1 MRHRVTRLPLSD
13 TARHFASVTLS
24 DGCNIEY
31 TRYNAGKDDGSKL
44 TPLLLISGWTCT
56 REEWGGIMTNGLH
69 KEPRFSGGR
78 EVIAYDNRGV
88 GESSVT
94 PGPYSVE
101 SLAADAAE
109 LLDRLG
115 ISRAHVL
122 GLSMGGMVAQQMA
135 VEVPSKVASLVLC
148 STTAGGRKMTAAD
161 KSFARSF
168 FGSFRKWSSEDGGDE
183 ASRLECARAF
193 VRGCLPPCNGN
204 SNTSGLVE
212 RMARAYLLAG
222 TRTVEGINAQLGALG
237 TFGGTDLSAIHQPT
251 LVVHGSHDQVLPF
264 PNAVT
269 LATEIPGA
277 RLLRLEGHG
286 HLWPYTHESAV
297 RTIDKFLLDVEA
309 EDLAESYTAEPY
321 VLNYC

>member
-1 MRHRVTRLPLSD
+1 
-13 TARHFASVTLS
+13 
-24 DGCNIEY
+24 
-31 TRYNAGKDDGSKL
+31 
-44 TPLLLISGWTCT
+44 
-56 REEWGGIMTNGLH
+56 MTNGLY

-88 GESSVT
+88 GKSSVT
-94 PGPYSVE
+94 QGPYSVA

-109 LLDRLG
+109 LLDRLD

-122 GLSMGGMVAQQMA
+122 VLSMGGMIAQQMA
-135 VEVPSKVASLVLC
+135 AEAPSKVASLVLC

-168 FGSFRKWSSEDGGDE
+168 FGSFRKWSIEDGDE
-183 ASRLECARAF
+183 ASRLECARTF
-193 VRGCLPPCNGN
+193 VRGCLAPRNRI

-212 RMARAYLLAG
+212 RMARAYLWAG
-222 TRTVEGINAQLGALG
+222 RRTTEGMNAQLGALG
-237 TFGGTDLSAIHQPT
+237 TFGGIDLSAMHQPT

-264 PNAVT
+264 PNAAT
-269 LATEIPGA
+269 LAAEIPGA

-309 EDLAESYTAEPY
+309 EDVAESYTTEPY
-321 VLNYC
+321 VLNYF